1 LIRNS
6 FARSVTVKGPFI
18 AFFPPALPTRWT
30 KMALPQNSL
39 SDILK
44 NVVKEVRSK
53 VYISSLRKEKVMY
66 NKDKE
71 MIINTAKEI
80 MIAHIQRWG
89 EDEIDKMGDDFKS
102 LVTKVSEAVDFIEKP
117 QSFTN
122 VDLESSNRP

>member
-1 LIRNS
+1 M
-6 FARSVTVKGPFI
+6 G
-18 AFFPPALPTRWT
+18 
-30 KMALPQNSL
+30 
-39 SDILK
+39 
-44 NVVKEVRSK
+44 VRSK
-53 VYISSLRKEKVMY
+53 THIPLPRKEELMY

-71 MIINTAKEI
+71 LIINTAKEI

-89 EDEIDKMGDDFKS
+89 EDKIDKMGDDFKS